1 MGENHTLIII
11 ACNDSDELMDRIMAD
26 KAYHDECREFL
37 NSLKT
42 MRLEPAWFRIG
53 LRGMPDGFIPDLQ
66 DDAGQVSVVP
76 VEQESAK
83 SSTVTMQSRTV
94 N

>member
-1 MGENHTLIII
+1 
-11 ACNDSDELMDRIMAD
+11 MDRIMAD
-26 KAYHDECREFL
+26 KAYHDECRDFL

-42 MRLEPAWFRIG
+42 MRLEPAWFRVG
-53 LRGMPDGFIPDLQ
+53 LRDMPDGFIPDLQ
-66 DDAGQVSVVP
+66 DDGGQVSVVP

-83 SSTVTMQSRTV
+83 SRAVMTCNTV